1 MAPIRLAII
10 GLSSS
15 ATTSWASSAHLPY
28 LLSERGR
35 SKYSIVALCNS
46 SVDSAKAAIKTYG
59 LDAEKT
65 RAYGDPKA
73 LAADPDVDLVVCC
86 TRVDT
91 HYALI
96 KPSIEAGKAAFVE
109 WPLTHDIQLS
119 RDLAGLVA
127 EKGVRSMVGLQGRLA
142 PVVLKVKEL
151 VEEGSLGKVL
161 SSEVRGF
168 GGTIDRELLAS
179 GLTYFTERKIGG
191 NIFTIGFA
199 HMFDYVQSV
208 LGEAI
213 ELHPHFQLQRP
224 EVKLRDPSTN
234 AIVGTTVS
242 DVPDLIT
249 VTGVLKNPSIAQHGA
264 SLLVNLRRGQPYKGE
279 PALSWHLNC
288 ERGEIRLTA
297 PSGIA
302 IQAMSYSEPV
312 TIDVHNFSTDEIH
325 SVRWEWPQWQQ
336 ELKLPVTGRS
346 IAKLYEAFYADFSGD
361 GQQDYPDFADAL
373 SRHEQL
379 TSLSSHWDSA

>member
-10 GLSSS
+10 GLSTS

-46 SVDSAKAAIKTYG
+46 SVESAKTAIKTYG

-65 RAYGDPKA
+65 RAYGDAKA

-96 KPSIEAGKAAFVE
+96 RPSIAAGKAAFVE
-109 WPLTHDIQLS
+109 WPLTHDVQLS
-119 RDLAGLVA
+119 RELADLVA

-142 PVVLKVKEL
+142 PVVGKVKEL

-168 GGTIDRELLAS
+168 GGTVDRELLAS
-179 GLTYFTERKIGG
+179 GLAYSMERKVGG
-191 NIFTIGFA
+191 NILMIGFA

-213 ELHPHFQLQRP
+213 DLHPQFQLQRP

-234 AIVGTTVS
+234 TIVGTTVS

-249 VTGVLKNPSIAQHGA
+249 VTGVLKNTSIVQHGA
-264 SLLVNLRRGQPYKGE
+264 SLLVHLRRGQPFKGE
-279 PALSWHLNC
+279 PALSWHINC
-288 ERGEIRLTA
+288 EKGEIRLTA

-312 TIDVHNFSTDEIH
+312 TIDVHHFSTDEIH
-325 SVRWEWPQWQQ
+325 NVRWEWPKWQ
-336 ELKLPVTGRS
+336 EESNIPVTGRS
-346 IAKLYEAFYADFSGD
+346 IAKLYESFYAEFSGD
-361 GQQDYPDFADAL
+361 GQRDYPDFADAL

-379 TSLSSHWDSA
+379 ISILSHWDSA